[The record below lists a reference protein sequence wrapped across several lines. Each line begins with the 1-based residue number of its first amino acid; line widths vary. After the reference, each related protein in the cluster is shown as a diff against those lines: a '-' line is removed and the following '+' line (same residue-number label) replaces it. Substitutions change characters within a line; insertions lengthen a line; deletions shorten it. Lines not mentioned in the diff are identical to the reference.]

1 MKLFKQALRYL
12 HLAVEVHVSGS
23 SVISQSD
30 REIFDVT
37 LYTALSDPSRSVCSS
52 SYSCMANM
60 STLYKPE
67 SRLVCKICG
76 QNIYVKIR

>member
-12 HLAVEVHVSGS
+12 HLAVEFHVSGS

-37 LYTALSDPSRSVCSS
+37 MYTALSDPSRSVCSR
-52 SYSCMANM
+52 SYSYMANV
-60 STLYKPE
+60 STLYRPE
-67 SRLVCKICG
+67 STLVCKICG
-76 QNIYVKIR
+76 QKIYVKIQ